1 MSQISYLNWGQFSA
15 PNWSEAYC
23 HFSRQSSQFL
33 MSLKVSNFR
42 AVDRPQAVVEEILD
56 DLENEVAGP
65 LHLRADGISKKPD
78 DRKDKSCRSSRWVWG
93 RKQHVPST
101 TKDSSGILFWQSVYV
116 FLTLLIG
123 PVPGQLGHFDVSRV
137 TMKLGVSYG
146 GLRNILTTNWLRSGT
161 PK

>member
-1 MSQISYLNWGQFSA
+1 MIGKTNLAEVLDECEVG
-15 PNWSEAYC
+15 
-23 HFSRQSSQFL
+23 
-33 MSLKVSNFR
+33 SNTYR
-42 AVDRPQAVVEEILD
+42 ALQRT
-56 DLENEVAGP
+56 
-65 LHLRADGISKKPD
+65 R
-78 DRKDKSCRSSRWVWG
+78 
-93 RKQHVPST
+93 
-101 TKDSSGILFWQSVYV
+101 SGILFWQSVYV